1 MLHGKQ
7 KLFEDWSFLQLSINT
22 FELFKKKK
30 NWMTHLI
37 TYSEDT
43 FLCDRELG
51 DFISF
56 LFFGFFFLGG
66 GVSPILDYGG
76 FTCIDCK
83 EESCYKVNI
92 IMWAS

>member
-1 MLHGKQ
+1 
-7 KLFEDWSFLQLSINT
+7 
-22 FELFKKKK
+22 
-30 NWMTHLI
+30 MTHLI

-56 LFFGFFFLGG
+56 LFFGFFFFFEGG
-66 GVSPILDYGG
+66 RMSLILDYGG

-92 IMWAS
+92 IM

>member
-1 MLHGKQ
+1 
-7 KLFEDWSFLQLSINT
+7 
-22 FELFKKKK
+22 
-30 NWMTHLI
+30 MTHLI

-43 FLCDRELG
+43 FLCDSEFG

-56 LFFGFFFLGG
+56 LLFFFGG

-76 FTCIDCK
+76 FTSIDCK

-92 IMWAS
+92 IM